1 MTQFANCQKAP
12 AWHFSE
18 GSHPVMPAGYFWA
31 PSRAAVSVT
40 PTVGDPLLWHARARL
55 SCVFLQLC
63 LSVLVCFVR
72 NLTSGNKNATLN
84 LSSTFGRSD
93 FLPLSAKGWNCRIGN
108 ICPLILVCFYSII
121 KILWCF
127 FFLPAAITCE
137 NIQCQQIVK
146 TSWLPYMFLAVTES
160 FDSQL

>member
-1 MTQFANCQKAP
+1 M
-12 AWHFSE
+12 S
-18 GSHPVMPAGYFWA
+18 S
-31 PSRAAVSVT
+31 SVT

-108 ICPLILVCFYSII
+108 ICPLILVWFYSII

-146 TSWLPYMFLAVTES
+146 TSWLPYTFLAVTES
-160 FDSQL
+160 FDGQL